1 MKYISTRNSSKT
13 FEFKDVFI
21 KGLADDGGLFI
32 PKSFNKF
39 SKSDIDEFKD
49 LNYQELAKKI
59 IYPFIGNFMNENDL
73 SKIIDKSYSVF
84 RKKNVVNL
92 VKVGDRSVLELFHG
106 PTLAFKDVAMQ
117 LLGNFYE
124 YYLNNENK
132 KLNIVVATSGDTGAA
147 AIDAIKGKKNINIF
161 VIHPHN
167 RVSPVQRKLMTT
179 GKEQNVFNI
188 AINGNFDDCQNLV
201 KSMFA
206 DKNFSQDIKMSG
218 VNSINWARIIAQSVY
233 YFYSYFLVED
243 NKRPINFS
251 VPTGNFGDVYAGYL
265 AKKMGLPINKLIVA
279 TNQNDILHRAISKGS
294 YEVEK
299 VHETIS
305 PSMDIQ
311 IASNFERLLYDLNDG
326 DDIQTAEVMKNIKEN
341 GKYIIDQKKLNIIN
355 NNFLSSRMSEEE
367 VLKTINTVYEKYS
380 IVLDPHSAIGYGAFD
395 KINLNGNNIVLATA
409 HPCKFPD
416 AIKKAINLKADLPE
430 ELMFVLNEE
439 EKFDIIDNDV
449 DKVKKHIKERIQ

>member
-84 RKKNVVNL
+84 RKKNVVDL

-147 AIDAIKGKKNINIF
+147 AIDAIKGKKNVNIF

-201 KSMFA
+201 KLMFA

-243 NKRPINFS
+243 NKQPINFS